1 MPFSAWLSA
10 AMTAPTPVS
19 ALVYSSTPVEA
30 GVYLLIRINILLVNI
45 QLLESLIFLGVCT
58 ILIVGGTA
66 ILEIVIKKLLPCQL

>member
-1 MPFSAWLSA
+1 MLPA
-10 AMTAPTPVS
+10 AIAAPKPVS
-19 ALVYSSTPVEA
+19 ALVHSSTPVTA

-45 QLLESLIFLGVCT
+45 QLLESLIFLGECT